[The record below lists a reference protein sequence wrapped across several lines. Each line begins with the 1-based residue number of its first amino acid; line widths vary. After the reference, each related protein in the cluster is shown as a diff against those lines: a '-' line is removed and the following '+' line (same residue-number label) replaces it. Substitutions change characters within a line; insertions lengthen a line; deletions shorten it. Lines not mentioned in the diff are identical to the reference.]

1 MEDKVK
7 VRFII
12 LGILILLTIV
22 TFYVQGNFTND
33 PMVDCIA
40 DGGVWSEEA
49 WECNY
54 ARNS

>member
-12 LGILILLTIV
+12 LGILILLSIV
-22 TFYVQGNFTND
+22 VGYINYNFTDD
-33 PMVDCIA
+33 PMVDCMA
-40 DGGVWSEEA
+40 DGGVWNEEA

-54 ARNS
+54 ARK